1 MFRIYRRYVFYIFFR
16 GLFKYTP
23 NIILKY
29 ILSFLAWVMYLV
41 SREHKKIAQAN
52 LKFAYDNTLSEEEK
66 KSIIKTSYKSLLF
79 NLFEF
84 FENQYLSQEEI
95 LAKMKYRINED
106 VVFDAL
112 KQKRKVII
120 ATAHY
125 GGWELA
131 LPYVALQYGPVA
143 VVNRKMDNPLI
154 QKEYVKARNRNNIIM
169 LDKKSAAKGMVKALK
184 NEQVVAVVIDQNTR
198 KGGIDIE
205 FFGKRATA
213 TDATSR
219 LALKFDAVIVPLFAV
234 MKDFREYELV
244 VYDPVDVTKIEFS
257 EDEDPIQKLT
267 QLQADIIEKQVRAL
281 PHQWF
286 WQHKRWKRYH
296 NEIYKNEQ

>member
-1 MFRIYRRYVFYIFFR
+1 
-16 GLFKYTP
+16 
-23 NIILKY
+23 
-29 ILSFLAWVMYLV
+29 MYLV

-205 FFGKRATA
+205 FFGKKATA

-244 VYDPVDVTKIEFS
+244 VHDPVDVMKIDFS

-267 QLQADIIEKQVRAL
+267 QLQANIIEKQVRAL